1 MASSTAANALI
12 AEAAARVQYAVPVPS
27 DIAVSQALAP
37 LHIARVAE
45 AAGILDAELDLY
57 GKTKAK
63 VSLSVRDRLKDS
75 ANGYYVV
82 VTGINPT
89 PLGEGK
95 STTTIGVC
103 QALGAHLGQK
113 VFTVRGGQGRREE
126 AVWGRGAGA
135 PLAAV
140 RSSSPWLSPLAR
152 FYLPPPPL
160 PRPPPPRSLADH
172 PPAVAGPHL
181 WHQGWRRGRRLRAG
195 HPHGGL

>member
-1 MASSTAANALI
+1 MSAANALI
-12 AEAAARVQYAVPVPS
+12 AEAAARVHYEVPVPT

-57 GKTKAK
+57 GKTKGK
-63 VSLSVRDRLKDS
+63 VSLAVRERLKDTP
-75 ANGYYVV
+75 NGNYIV
-82 VTGINPT
+82 VTGLNPT

-113 VFTVRGGQGRREE
+113 VFTVRIYF
-126 AVWGRGAGA
+126 
-135 PLAAV
+135 
-140 RSSSPWLSPLAR
+140 SSSLYLLPSFTPTPRARTFISP
-152 FYLPPPPL
+152 
-160 PRPPPPRSLADH
+160 PRPPPCADH
-172 PPAVAGPHL
+172 PPALAGAHV
-181 WHQGWRRGRRLRAG
+181 WHQGRRCGRRVRAG